1 MTSSTTPE
9 GQRALSVLLSSRAV
23 ADYLDIPTGTLAN
36 WRYQGRGPAYVRI
49 GRHVRYRAEDIARWI
64 ESSVNYSDDDPNS
77 GGPRLHL
84 HVMPR

>member
-9 GQRALSVLLSSRAV
+9 EQRALSVLLSSRAV
-23 ADYLDIPTGTLAN
+23 ADYLSIPTGTLAN
-36 WRYQGRGPAYVRI
+36 WRYQGRGPSYVHI

-64 ESSVNYSDDDPNS
+64 ESSVSYSDDDQDRD
-77 GGPRLHL
+77 GPRIRL